1 MLMPKS
7 LPKAGADLPL
17 QWVFNMSPMGRG
29 ILAATRPDVA
39 QVLLELGLPVET
51 PSPPVNPP
59 PPEPTE

>member
-1 MLMPKS
+1 
-7 LPKAGADLPL
+7 LPL
-17 QWVFNMSPMGRG
+17 QWVFNMTPMDRG